1 MKSIEKIIV
10 YSLTVVLL
18 LFVSFSS
25 YGQSRQDKTIAI
37 IKELKLAE
45 PHKMNYEYRLKP
57 LMYQATGSDSVKLV
71 EMEKQFT
78 DENIIKVIS
87 GGFDE
92 VLTSEEING
101 IYDFLQS
108 NTYKKLF
115 NPGDLFKVISDQFK
129 NIDKEIE
136 RIANSMKDKMKKP
149 VWTFEPIPVDRE
161 DGFYAAVDYN
171 RSMENKDIQLEA
183 KPSLSF
189 KNILEVT
196 KESYG
201 DELTEIIIQFTKE
214 GAQKFY
220 LFTNE
225 NIGKPMAI
233 VIAKQIVAMPNINDA
248 IMGGRSSIIGHFTE
262 DEVDEMMKRLKE
274 KE

>member
-1 MKSIEKIIV
+1 MRKIEKTGIYI
-10 YSLTVVLL
+10 LTVVLL
-18 LFVSFSS
+18 LFVSLSS
-25 YGQSRQDKTIAI
+25 YGQSRQDKTSAI

-45 PHKMNYEYRLKP
+45 PHKMNYEYRLKE
-57 LMYQATGSDSVKLV
+57 LMYHATGSDSVKLV

-92 VLTSEEING
+92 VLTNEEING
-101 IYDFLQS
+101 IYNFLQS
-108 NTYKKLF
+108 NTYKKLI
-115 NPGDLFKVISDQFK
+115 NPGELFKVISDQFK
-129 NIDKEIE
+129 DIDKEID
-136 RIANSMKDKMKKP
+136 RITISLKNKMEKP
-149 VWTFEPIPVDRE
+149 IQTFEPISVDRE
-161 DGFYAAVDYN
+161 DGFYSAVDYN
-171 RSMENKDIQLEA
+171 RSMEDKDIQLEA

-201 DELTEIIIQFTKE
+201 DELTEIIIQFTKD
-214 GAQKFY
+214 GAQKLY
-220 LFTNE
+220 LFTKE

-262 DEVDEMMKRLKE
+262 GEVDEMMKRLKE

>member
-1 MKSIEKIIV
+1 MKSIEKISA

-25 YGQSRQDKTIAI
+25 YGQSRLDKTKFI
-37 IKELKLAE
+37 IDSLRLIEVQ
-45 PHKMNYEYRLKP
+45 KMNYGSRLKS

-71 EMEKQFT
+71 EMEKQLT
-78 DENIIKVIS
+78 DENISKVIS
-87 GGFDE
+87 GVFDDLLTEGE
-92 VLTSEEING
+92 VNDIYNFIHSSAYDKLFQSGKVFKLVSTRYKDFDNEIN
-101 IYDFLQS
+101 
-108 NTYKKLF
+108 
-115 NPGDLFKVISDQFK
+115 
-129 NIDKEIE
+129 
-136 RIANSMKDKMKKP
+136 RIANTMKDKMEKP
-149 VWTFEPIPVDRE
+149 IQTFEPISVDRE

-196 KESYG
+196 KESFG

-233 VIAKQIVAMPNINDA
+233 VIAKQIVAMPNINDG
-248 IMGGRSSIIGHFTE
+248 IMGGRSSIIGHFTD
-262 DEVDEMMKRLKE
+262 DEVDQMIARLKE
-274 KE
+274 KK